1 LRGEAGDMA
10 PVRSHAFVAAGATLA
25 GLERMPVITPREMG
39 VEAGAEGLTPTEPC
53 GALAAS
59 PPHRSGPRLLHD
71 VLSNSCDAP
80 LSSVSCAEAHGHR
93 PRPVILSRRGRLE
106 RADERRHVPTVLR
119 VHLGARAG
127 QAVLARWSW
136 NPFIMRSPVEVPTKT
151 RGTEGLESS
160 GSL

>member
-1 LRGEAGDMA
+1 MAYERVGPCRTTVRVMTRVSPKWVCAHEINLSAG
-10 PVRSHAFVAAGATLA
+10 RQS
-25 GLERMPVITPREMG
+25 G
-39 VEAGAEGLTPTEPC
+39 VHRLTPTEPC

-80 LSSVSCAEAHGHR
+80 WSSVSCAEAHGHR

-106 RADERRHVPTVLR
+106 RADERRHVPAVLR
-119 VHLGARAG
+119 VHLGVRPG

-136 NPFIMRSPVEVPTKT
+136 NPFIMRSPVDVPART
-151 RGTEGLESS
+151 RGTEGLESL
-160 GSL
+160 GSI